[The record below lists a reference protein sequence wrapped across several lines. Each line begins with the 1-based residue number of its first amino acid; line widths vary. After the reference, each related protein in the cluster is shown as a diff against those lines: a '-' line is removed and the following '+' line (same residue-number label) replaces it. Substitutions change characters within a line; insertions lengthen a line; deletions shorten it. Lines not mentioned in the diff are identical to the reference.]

1 MKLNSYQL
9 VALAGLA
16 IVLTGGAFVVYDV
29 LTGGGDHRPATY
41 VPTQVERLTVCPSAR
56 RHLASMERAA
66 DGWAT
71 HHPECPELAIG
82 VGDCLGYPEAG
93 EVQVRSC
100 FDALDLGGVR
110 GCPPEHWDVV
120 VVDRSTWSGAAYIA
134 IDAPDDVH
142 PHVYGHALGVGVTT
156 EAGDGHATRATSIMA
171 REPGSSWHGFG
182 CPGE

>member
-1 MKLNSYQL
+1 MRLTPWTAVQ
-9 VALAGLA
+9 LAGLV
-16 IVLTGGAFVVYDV
+16 IVLIGGAFVAYDV
-29 LTGGGDHRPATY
+29 LSGGGDHRPASY

-56 RHLASMERAA
+56 RHVESLESAA

-71 HHPECPELAIG
+71 HHPECPELAIA
-82 VGDCLGYPEAG
+82 VGDCDGYPEAG

-120 VVDRSTWSGAAYIA
+120 VVDRSTMAGVAYIA
-134 IDAPDDVH
+134 MDAPEGVH
-142 PHVYGHALGVGVTT
+142 AHVYGHALGVGVTT

-171 REPGSSWHGFG
+171 REPGTSWDSFG